1 MQLYLLTCCSVLLA
15 CWVAADD
22 VIMPNT
28 ELDNFEQDDR
38 PKRPFCNAFTGC
50 GKKRAVPLQYPMP
63 LALPMA
69 RALRSDDSMSTLID
83 LNAEPAVAEL
93 SRQIL
98 SEAKLWET
106 MQEAREELERR
117 QHKEVTV

>member
-1 MQLYLLTCCSVLLA
+1 M
-15 CWVAADD
+15 
-22 VIMPNT
+22 
-28 ELDNFEQDDR
+28 
-38 PKRPFCNAFTGC
+38 
-50 GKKRAVPLQYPMP
+50 PLQYPVQYP
-63 LALPMA
+63 LPMA

-98 SEAKLWET
+98 SEAKLWEA

-117 QHKEVTV
+117 RKEVSYALRMYPSMILSIVSL